1 MQACPSLAVLN
12 DSQVSIQKARL
23 WYWTYTQNGAYYMH
37 FVMRDEDAC
46 KTQVSQHIKN
56 LVTPDMMETDKVRVA
71 E

>member
-1 MQACPSLAVLN
+1 
-12 DSQVSIQKARL
+12 
-23 WYWTYTQNGAYYMH
+23 MH

-71 E
+71 EWECCLWETLKKEVSRGEGGII